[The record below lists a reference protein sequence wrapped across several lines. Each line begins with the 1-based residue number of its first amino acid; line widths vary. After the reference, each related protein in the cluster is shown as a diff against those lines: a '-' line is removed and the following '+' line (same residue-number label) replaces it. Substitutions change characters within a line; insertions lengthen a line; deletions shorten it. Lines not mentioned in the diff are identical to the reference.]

1 MCLCHINSYSLN
13 KNFDEFQRLL
23 TCKKTNF
30 NIIGVTKTRIATQV
44 SSLNNLNLNNYSY
57 EFTPTET
64 TTGGILLYI
73 ARYLSYRSRY
83 DLNIYEKNEL
93 ESTFIKTRNPRKSNI
108 IVGII
113 YRDLSIDLT
122 YFNKLLENVL

>member
-1 MCLCHINSYSLN
+1 M
-13 KNFDEFQRLL
+13 
-23 TCKKTNF
+23 
-30 NIIGVTKTRIATQV
+30 
-44 SSLNNLNLNNYSY
+44 LNNLNLNNYFY

-64 TTGGILLYI
+64 TAGDNLLYI
-73 ARYLSYRSRY
+73 AQHLSCKSRY

-93 ESTFIKTRNPRKSNI
+93 ESIFIKTINPRKSNI

-122 YFNKLLENVL
+122 YFNSSYLNKLLENTL